1 MNRLVSL
8 LHIFVCALA
17 VFVRAQVHVE
27 DTYVPAEC
35 DAIASPSDHVLI
47 EFVVRLADGEELS
60 PKFVRPNQ
68 LFHILLEQSDSSIVH
83 KSIKGMCTNGTRI
96 VTWENGNNINLS
108 PLPISKNAFV
118 DIHEEVS
125 LEITVFHITPQED
138 YQIFVAF
145 NSGNISL
152 VMDLIDEHKGVN
164 AVDEWGQSILMAA
177 VARGELPVVAA
188 LLNTRMPR
196 VNVNMA
202 KPSGYTAL
210 FYSIQQPSISTMK
223 ALLRRGA
230 NPNAR
235 LLLADSAGSTPLHI
249 ACMLESV
256 KHIELLLEY
265 GADPT
270 LVNDNGQYPLQ
281 MLPRDAVKSTK
292 LYVRRLFEDALAKLE
307 NMERQS
313 SEPIARDL

>member
-1 MNRLVSL
+1 MNRLSL
-8 LHIFVCALA
+8 LHVLLCTYAFI
-17 VFVRAQVHVE
+17 VRGEVKVE
-27 DTYVPAEC
+27 DTFVPAEC
-35 DAIASPSDHVLI
+35 DTIASPSDHVLI
-47 EFVVRLADGEELS
+47 EFIIRMANGEEVS

-68 LFHILLEQSDSSIVH
+68 LFHILLDHSDSTIVH

-96 VTWENGNNINLS
+96 VTWDNGNNINLA

-118 DIHEEVS
+118 DVDDEVS
-125 LEITVFHITPQED
+125 LEITVFHITPPED
-138 YQIFVAF
+138 YQIFDAF
-145 NSGNISL
+145 NTGNISL
-152 VMDLIDEHKGVN
+152 VMDLIENHKGVN

-177 VARGELPVVAA
+177 VVRGSLPVVAS

-256 KHIELLLEY
+256 KHIELLLEF

-270 LVNDNGQYPLQ
+270 LVNENGQYPLQ

-307 NMERQS
+307 NLERQDS
-313 SEPIARDL
+313 KPIARDL